1 MITLNKVLF
10 KVILLFFVSISIG
23 ADKGIDYYNNNEFKK
38 ARQYYESILIDR
50 NDDPA
55 ANFGVGATAFQQQ
68 DYEAAMKGFET
79 ALGTDNDKLKSSA
92 YYNMANILAQNKRLE
107 ESLAFFR
114 KSLELNPNDLD
125 AKINYEL
132 IKFQLQQQQQQQ
144 NQDQNQNETENN
156 KDDEQTG
163 DQKKQDQQQDKQQQD
178 KQQQE
183 QNEQNDFLDEE
194 KSEQQSNQNEEQQ
207 EDQTQQKQD
216 IAENEKQESQ
226 DKQNAAAILDALK
239 KDEKINKKQQM
250 SRAKKRKLEKDW

>member
-1 MITLNKVLF
+1 MTALNKVLF
-10 KVILLFFVSISIG
+10 KFFLLFFVSISIG
-23 ADKGIDYYNNNEFKK
+23 ADKGIDHYNNNEFEK

-55 ANFGVGATAFQQQ
+55 ANFGLGATAFQQQ
-68 DYEAAMKGFET
+68 DYAAAMKGFET

-92 YYNMANILAQNKRLE
+92 YYNMANILAQNQRLE

-114 KSLELNPNDLD
+114 KSLELNPSDLD

-132 IKFQLQQQQQQQ
+132 IKFQLQQQQNQDKNQ
-144 NQDQNQNETENN
+144 NQDEND
-156 KDDEQTG
+156 KDDEQSG
-163 DQKKQDQQQDKQQQD
+163 DQKKQDQQKD

-183 QNEQNDFLDEE
+183 QNAQNDSSDEQE
-194 KSEQQSNQNEEQQ
+194 SEQQSNQNEDQQ
-207 EDQTQQKQD
+207 EDQTQQQQQD

>member
-1 MITLNKVLF
+1 MTALNKILF
-10 KVILLFFVSISIG
+10 RLCSLFIVSIGIG
-23 ADKGIDYYNNNEFKK
+23 ADKGIDYYNNNEFEK

-55 ANFGVGATAFQQQ
+55 ANFGLGSTAFQQQ
-68 DYEAAMKGFET
+68 DYSTAMKGFET

-92 YYNMANILAQNKRLE
+92 YYNMANILAQNQRLE

-114 KSLELNPNDLD
+114 KSLELNPSDLD

-144 NQDQNQNETENN
+144 NQDQNQNQDEND
-156 KDDEQTG
+156 KDDEQSG
-163 DQKKQDQQQDKQQQD
+163 DQKKQDQQKDK
-178 KQQQE
+178 QQE
-183 QNEQNDFLDEE
+183 QNAQNDSSDEQE
-194 KSEQQSNQNEEQQ
+194 SEQQSNQNEDQQ
-207 EDQTQQKQD
+207 EDQTQQQQQD

-239 KDEKINKKQQM
+239 KDEKINKKQQI

>member
-1 MITLNKVLF
+1 MTALNKVLF
-10 KVILLFFVSISIG
+10 KFFLLFFVSISIG
-23 ADKGIDYYNNNEFKK
+23 ADKGIDYYNNNEFEK
-38 ARQYYESILIDR
+38 ARQYYESVIMDR

-55 ANFGVGATAFQQQ
+55 ANFGLGSTAFQQQ
-68 DYEAAMKGFET
+68 DYAAAMKGFET
-79 ALGTDNDKLKSSA
+79 ALGTDNNELKSSA
-92 YYNMANILAQNKRLE
+92 YYNMANILAQNERLE

-114 KSLELNPNDLD
+114 KSLELNPSDLD

-144 NQDQNQNETENN
+144 NQDQNKNQDENN

-163 DQKKQDQQQDKQQQD
+163 DQKQQD

-183 QNEQNDFLDEE
+183 QNAKNDSSDEE
-194 KSEQQSNQNEEQQ
+194 ESEQQSNQNEDQQ
-207 EDQTQQKQD
+207 EDQSQQQQQD
-216 IAENEKQESQ
+216 MAENGKQESQ

-250 SRAKKRKLEKDW
+250 SRTKKRKLEKDW

>member
-1 MITLNKVLF
+1 MTALNKVLF
-10 KVILLFFVSISIG
+10 KFFLLFFVSISIG
-23 ADKGIDYYNNNEFKK
+23 ADKGIDHYNNNEFEK

-55 ANFGVGATAFQQQ
+55 ANFGLGSTAFQQQ
-68 DYEAAMKGFET
+68 DYAAAMKGFET
-79 ALGTDNDKLKSSA
+79 ALGTDNNELKSSA
-92 YYNMANILAQNKRLE
+92 YYNMANILAQNERLE

-114 KSLELNPNDLD
+114 KSLELNPSDLD

-144 NQDQNQNETENN
+144 NQDQNKNQDENN

-163 DQKKQDQQQDKQQQD
+163 DQKQQD

-183 QNEQNDFLDEE
+183 QNAKNDSSDEE
-194 KSEQQSNQNEEQQ
+194 ESEQQSNQNEDQQ
-207 EDQTQQKQD
+207 EDQSQQQQQD
-216 IAENEKQESQ
+216 MAENGKQESQ

-250 SRAKKRKLEKDW
+250 SRTKKRKLEKDW

>member
-1 MITLNKVLF
+1 MTALNKVLVRF
-10 KVILLFFVSISIG
+10 CPLFFVSISIG
-23 ADKGIDYYNNNEFKK
+23 ADKGIDYYNNNEFEK
-38 ARQYYESILIDR
+38 ARQYYESVIMDR

-55 ANFGVGATAFQQQ
+55 ANFGLGSTAFQQQ
-68 DYEAAMKGFET
+68 DYAAAMKGFET

-92 YYNMANILAQNKRLE
+92 YYNMANILAQNQRLE

-114 KSLELNPNDLD
+114 KSLELNPSDLD

-144 NQDQNQNETENN
+144 NQDQNQNQDEND
-156 KDDEQTG
+156 KDDEQSG
-163 DQKKQDQQQDKQQQD
+163 DQKKQDQQKD

-183 QNEQNDFLDEE
+183 QNAQNDSSDEQE
-194 KSEQQSNQNEEQQ
+194 SEQQSNQNEDQQ
-207 EDQTQQKQD
+207 EDQTQQQQQD

>member
-1 MITLNKVLF
+1 MTALNKVLVRF
-10 KVILLFFVSISIG
+10 CPLFFVSISIG
-23 ADKGIDYYNNNEFKK
+23 ADKGIDYYNNNEFEK
-38 ARQYYESILIDR
+38 ARQYYESVIMDR

-55 ANFGVGATAFQQQ
+55 ANFGLGSTAFQQQ
-68 DYEAAMKGFET
+68 DYASAMKGFET

-114 KSLELNPNDLD
+114 KSLELNPSDLD

-132 IKFQLQQQQQQQ
+132 IKFQLQQQQQ
-144 NQDQNQNETENN
+144 NQDQNKNQDENN

-163 DQKKQDQQQDKQQQD
+163 DQKQQDKQQD

-183 QNEQNDFLDEE
+183 QNAKNDSSDEE
-194 KSEQQSNQNEEQQ
+194 ESEQQSNQNEDQQ
-207 EDQTQQKQD
+207 EDQTQQQQQD

-250 SRAKKRKLEKDW
+250 SLTKKRKLEKDW

>member
-1 MITLNKVLF
+1 MTALNKVLF
-10 KVILLFFVSISIG
+10 KFFLLFFVSISIG
-23 ADKGIDYYNNNEFKK
+23 ADKGIDHYNNNEFEK

-55 ANFGVGATAFQQQ
+55 ANFGLGSTAFQQQ
-68 DYEAAMKGFET
+68 DYAAAMKGFEI

-92 YYNMANILAQNKRLE
+92 YYNMANILAQNQRLD

-114 KSLELNPNDLD
+114 KSLELNPSDLD

-132 IKFQLQQQQQQQ
+132 IKFQLQQQQ
-144 NQDQNQNETENN
+144 NQDQNQNQDENN
-156 KDDEQTG
+156 KDDEQSG
-163 DQKKQDQQQDKQQQD
+163 DKKKQDRQKD

-183 QNEQNDFLDEE
+183 QNAQNDSSDEE
-194 KSEQQSNQNEEQQ
+194 EREQQSNQDDDQQ
-207 EDQTQQKQD
+207 EDQTQQQQD

-226 DKQNAAAILDALK
+226 DKQNASAILDALK

>member
-1 MITLNKVLF
+1 MTALNKVLF
-10 KVILLFFVSISIG
+10 KFFLLFFVSISIG
-23 ADKGIDYYNNNEFKK
+23 ADKGIDHYNNNEFEK

-55 ANFGVGATAFQQQ
+55 ANFGLGSTAFQQQ
-68 DYEAAMKGFET
+68 DYAAAMKGFET

-92 YYNMANILAQNKRLE
+92 YYNMANILAQNQRLE

-114 KSLELNPNDLD
+114 KSLELNPSDLD

-144 NQDQNQNETENN
+144 NQDQNQNQDEND
-156 KDDEQTG
+156 KDDEQSG
-163 DQKKQDQQQDKQQQD
+163 DQKKQDQQKD

-183 QNEQNDFLDEE
+183 QNAQNDSSDEQE
-194 KSEQQSNQNEEQQ
+194 SEQQSNQNENQQ
-207 EDQTQQKQD
+207 EDQTQQQQN

-226 DKQNAAAILDALK
+226 DKQNATAILDALK
-239 KDEKINKKQQM
+239 KDEKINKKQRM
-250 SRAKKRKLEKDW
+250 SRSKKRKLEKDW

>member
-1 MITLNKVLF
+1 MTALNKVLF
-10 KVILLFFVSISIG
+10 KFFLLFFVSISIG
-23 ADKGIDYYNNNEFKK
+23 ADKGIDHYNNNEFEK
-38 ARQYYESILIDR
+38 ARQYYESILIDS

-55 ANFGVGATAFQQQ
+55 ANFGLGSTAFQQQ
-68 DYEAAMKGFET
+68 DYAAAMKGFET

-92 YYNMANILAQNKRLE
+92 YYNMANILAQNQRLE

-114 KSLELNPNDLD
+114 KSLELNPSDLD
-125 AKINYEL
+125 GKINYEL

-144 NQDQNQNETENN
+144 NKDQNQNQDEKD
-156 KDDEQTG
+156 KDDEQSG
-163 DQKKQDQQQDKQQQD
+163 DQKKQDQKKD

-183 QNEQNDFLDEE
+183 QNTQNDSSDEQN
-194 KSEQQSNQNEEQQ
+194 SEQQSNQNEDQQ
-207 EDQTQQKQD
+207 EDQTQQQQQD

>member
-10 KVILLFFVSISIG
+10 IFCPLFFISVSIG
-23 ADKGIDYYNNNEFKK
+23 ADKGIDYYNNNEFEK

-92 YYNMANILAQNKRLE
+92 YYNMANILAQNQRLE

-114 KSLELNPNDLD
+114 KSLELTPGDLD

-132 IKFQLQQQQQQQ
+132 IKFQLQQQQQ
-144 NQDQNQNETENN
+144 NQDQNQNQDEND
-156 KDDEQTG
+156 KDDEQSG
-163 DQKKQDQQQDKQQQD
+163 DQKKQDQQQDQQKQEENAQKD
-178 KQQQE
+178 SS
-183 QNEQNDFLDEE
+183 DEKE
-194 KSEQQSNQNEEQQ
+194 SEQKSNQNGDKQ
-207 EDQTQQKQD
+207 EDQNQQQQD

>member
-1 MITLNKVLF
+1 MRIFFYNFILK
-10 KVILLFFVSISIG
+10 IWLLFFVSISIG
-23 ADKGIDYYNNNEFKK
+23 ADKGIDYYNNNEFEK

-55 ANFGVGATAFQQQ
+55 ANFGLGATAFQQQ
-68 DYEAAMKGFET
+68 DYAAAMKGFET

-114 KSLELNPNDLD
+114 KSLELNPSDLD

-132 IKFQLQQQQQQQ
+132 IKFQLQQQQ
-144 NQDQNQNETENN
+144 NQDQNQNQDEND
-156 KDDEQTG
+156 KDDEQSG
-163 DQKKQDQQQDKQQQD
+163 DQKKQDQQKD

-183 QNEQNDFLDEE
+183 QNAQNDSSDEQE
-194 KSEQQSNQNEEQQ
+194 SEQQSNQNEDQQ
-207 EDQTQQKQD
+207 EDQTQQQQQD

-250 SRAKKRKLEKDW
+250 SRVKKRKLEKDW

>member
-1 MITLNKVLF
+1 MTALNKVLVRF
-10 KVILLFFVSISIG
+10 CPLFFVSISIG
-23 ADKGIDYYNNNEFKK
+23 ADKGIDYYNNNEFEK
-38 ARQYYESILIDR
+38 ARQYYESVIMDR

-55 ANFGVGATAFQQQ
+55 ANFGLGSTAFQQQ
-68 DYEAAMKGFET
+68 DYAAAMKGFET
-79 ALGTDNDKLKSSA
+79 ALGTDNNELKSSA
-92 YYNMANILAQNKRLE
+92 YYNMANILAQNERLE

-114 KSLELNPNDLD
+114 KSLELNPSDLD

-144 NQDQNQNETENN
+144 NQDQNQNQDEND
-156 KDDEQTG
+156 KDDEQSG
-163 DQKKQDQQQDKQQQD
+163 DQKKQDQQKDK
-178 KQQQE
+178 QQE
-183 QNEQNDFLDEE
+183 QNAQNDSSDEQE
-194 KSEQQSNQNEEQQ
+194 SEQQSNQNEDQQ
-207 EDQTQQKQD
+207 EDQTQQQQD

>member
-1 MITLNKVLF
+1 MTALNKVLVRF
-10 KVILLFFVSISIG
+10 CPLFFVSISIG
-23 ADKGIDYYNNNEFKK
+23 ADKGIDYYNNNEFEK
-38 ARQYYESILIDR
+38 ARQYYESILIDS

-55 ANFGVGATAFQQQ
+55 ANFGLGSTAFQQQ
-68 DYEAAMKGFET
+68 DYAAAMKGFET

-114 KSLELNPNDLD
+114 KSLELNPSDLD

-144 NQDQNQNETENN
+144 NQDQNQNQDEND
-156 KDDEQTG
+156 KDDEQSG
-163 DQKKQDQQQDKQQQD
+163 DQKKQDQQKD

-183 QNEQNDFLDEE
+183 QNAQNDSSDEQE
-194 KSEQQSNQNEEQQ
+194 SEQQSNQNEDQQ
-207 EDQTQQKQD
+207 EDQTKQQQD

-226 DKQNAAAILDALK
+226 DKQNASAILDALK

>member
-1 MITLNKVLF
+1 MTALNKVLVRF
-10 KVILLFFVSISIG
+10 CPLFFVSISIG
-23 ADKGIDYYNNNEFKK
+23 ADKGIDYYNNNEFEK
-38 ARQYYESILIDR
+38 ARQYYESVIMDR

-55 ANFGVGATAFQQQ
+55 ANFGLGATAFQQQ
-68 DYEAAMKGFET
+68 DYAAAMKGFET

-92 YYNMANILAQNKRLE
+92 YYNMANILAQNQRLE

-114 KSLELNPNDLD
+114 KSLELNPSDLD

-144 NQDQNQNETENN
+144 NQDQNQNQDEND
-156 KDDEQTG
+156 KDDEQSG
-163 DQKKQDQQQDKQQQD
+163 DQKKQDQQKD

-183 QNEQNDFLDEE
+183 QNAQNDSSDEQE
-194 KSEQQSNQNEEQQ
+194 SEQQSNQNEDQQ
-207 EDQTQQKQD
+207 EDQTQQQQQD

>member
-1 MITLNKVLF
+1 MTALNKVLF
-10 KVILLFFVSISIG
+10 KFFLLFFVSISIG
-23 ADKGIDYYNNNEFKK
+23 ADKGIDHYNNNEFEK

-55 ANFGVGATAFQQQ
+55 ANFGLGATAFQQQ
-68 DYEAAMKGFET
+68 DYAAAMKGFET
-79 ALGTDNDKLKSSA
+79 TLGTDNDKLKSSA
-92 YYNMANILAQNKRLE
+92 YYNMANILAQNQRLE

-114 KSLELNPNDLD
+114 KSLELNPSDLD

-144 NQDQNQNETENN
+144 NQDQNQNQDEND
-156 KDDEQTG
+156 KDDEQSG
-163 DQKKQDQQQDKQQQD
+163 DQKKQDQQKD

-183 QNEQNDFLDEE
+183 QNAQNDSSDEQE
-194 KSEQQSNQNEEQQ
+194 SEQQSNQNEDQQ
-207 EDQTQQKQD
+207 EDQTQQQQQD

-239 KDEKINKKQQM
+239 KNEKINKKQQM

>member
-1 MITLNKVLF
+1 LNKDLF
-10 KVILLFFVSISIG
+10 KFCLLFFVSISIC
-23 ADKGIDYYNNNEFKK
+23 ADKGINHYNNNEFEK
-38 ARQYYESILIDR
+38 ARQYYESILMDR

-55 ANFGVGATAFQQQ
+55 ANFGLGATAFQQQ
-68 DYEAAMKGFET
+68 DYAAAMKGFET
-79 ALGTDNDKLKSSA
+79 ALGADNDKLKSSA
-92 YYNMANILAQNKRLE
+92 YYNLANILAQNQRLE

-114 KSLELNPNDLD
+114 KSLELNPSDLD

-144 NQDQNQNETENN
+144 NQDQNQNQDENN
-156 KDDEQTG
+156 KDGEQSG
-163 DQKKQDQQQDKQQQD
+163 DQKKQDQQKD

-183 QNEQNDFLDEE
+183 QNAQNDSSDEQE
-194 KSEQQSNQNEEQQ
+194 TKQQSNQNEDQQ
-207 EDQTQQKQD
+207 EDQTQQQQQD